1 MIFTLILI
9 VHVLVC
15 LVLIASVL
23 VQQGKGA
30 SMGAAFGTAGSQTI
44 FGSSG
49 AGNFLTKTTA
59 VCAAIF
65 FSTSLLL
72 AYRSSFRR
80 SVVDLTEPDNG
91 APTEPANPTPAAPK
105 AELPAKAPAAP
116 SAKPEAPSA
125 PAPAPAPTAAAP
137 APPSAPAPRPAQ

>member
-1 MIFTLILI
+1 MLFTLILI

-15 LVLIASVL
+15 FILMASVL

-49 AGNFLTKTTA
+49 AGNFLTKTTS

-65 FSTSLLL
+65 FATSLLL

-91 APTEPANPTPAAPK
+91 APTEPAKPLPAGSKDEGAAAPVPAAPK
-105 AELPAKAPAAP
+105 QAAAAP
-116 SAKPEAPSA
+116 SPAPGSPA
-125 PAPAPAPTAAAP
+125 PAPAPAPAQAP
-137 APPSAPAPRPAQ
+137 AR

>member
-1 MIFTLILI
+1 MLFTLILI
-9 VHVLVC
+9 IHVLVC
-15 LVLIASVL
+15 LILIASVL

-49 AGNFLTKTTA
+49 AGNFLTKTTS

-91 APTEPANPTPAAPK
+91 APTESAKPAPAGSPAGSKDEGAAAPVQG
-105 AELPAKAPAAP
+105 
-116 SAKPEAPSA
+116 AKPEAPAAPAPVA
-125 PAPAPAPTAAAP
+125 PAPAPA
-137 APPSAPAPRPAQ
+137 R

>member
-1 MIFTLILI
+1 MLFTLILI
-9 VHVLVC
+9 LHILVC
-15 LVLIASVL
+15 LILIASVL

-49 AGNFLTKTTA
+49 AGNFLTKTTS

-65 FSTSLLL
+65 FATSLLL

-80 SVVDLTEPDNG
+80 SVVDLTEPDTA
-91 APTEPANPTPAAPK
+91 APTEPAKPMGAQPQV
-105 AELPAKAPAAP
+105 PAAP
-116 SAKPEAPSA
+116 SAVPAAPGAAAPAAAPKAAMPAPSA
-125 PAPAPAPTAAAP
+125 PVPAPAPATP
-137 APPSAPAPRPAQ
+137 